1 MSTII
6 EKQSNIRRLFSKL
19 ISNQTMQHAYVFEGF
34 AGTGKKEMALWVA
47 QALFC
52 QNPGENQA
60 PCGNCHQCQ
69 RIQTH
74 QHPDV
79 IEIEPDGLSIKVAQV
94 RELKEE
100 FSKSGVESKRKL
112 FIIEDIEKMTQN
124 AANSLLK
131 FLEEPDGETTALLLT
146 TAKQRLLPTI
156 LSRCQIVHFPVR
168 PLNERISELEERG
181 LTTSQSALTARI
193 THDAERAVALA
204 GDEAFQQLVVATW
217 NWFKFL
223 SKKDDQSFVYVQT
236 DLMSTVKDR
245 EDNQLVVDLLII
257 IYRDL
262 LNLTYSE
269 SVLVAFV
276 NHEPQ
281 LKQLADQY
289 ASRQITEIL
298 TQLLEAK
305 KKLNSN
311 VAAQGVFEDI
321 ALQMI
326 RT

>member
-1 MSTII
+1 MSTIV
-6 EKQSNIRRLFSKL
+6 EKQSSISRLFSKL

-34 AGTGKKEMALWVA
+34 AGTGKKEMALWIA

-52 QNPGENQA
+52 KNFEKEQR
-60 PCGNCHQCQ
+60 PCGECSQCQ

-74 QHPDV
+74 QHPDI
-79 IEIEPDGLSIKVAQV
+79 IEIKPDGLSIKVAQV

-156 LSRCQIVHFPVR
+156 LSRCQIVHFPVQ
-168 PLNERISELEERG
+168 PLGDRIDELKERG
-181 LTTSQSALTARI
+181 LTDSQAALTARV
-193 THDAERAVALA
+193 THDAEKAIELA
-204 GDEAFQQLVVATW
+204 GDEPFQNLVKATW

-223 SKKDDQSFVYVQT
+223 SKKDDQAFVYVQT
-236 DLMSTVKDR
+236 DLMGTVNDR
-245 EDNQLVVDLLII
+245 ESNQLVVDLLIVL
-257 IYRDL
+257 YRDL
-262 LNLTYSE
+262 LNLTYSD
-269 SVLVAFV
+269 SVIVAFL
-276 NHEPQ
+276 NYEAQ
-281 LKQLADQY
+281 LKQTAEQY
-289 ASRQITEIL
+289 SSRQIINIL
-298 TQLLEAK
+298 EQLLEAK

-321 ALQMI
+321 SLQMI
-326 RT
+326 AG